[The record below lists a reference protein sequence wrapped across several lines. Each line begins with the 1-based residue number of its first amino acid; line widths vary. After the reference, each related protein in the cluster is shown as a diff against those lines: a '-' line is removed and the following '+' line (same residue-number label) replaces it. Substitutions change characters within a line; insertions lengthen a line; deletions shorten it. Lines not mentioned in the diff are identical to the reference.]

1 MLFPSGFL
9 WLIYLRSSQTDKIPS
24 MGSLSKC
31 PQQLEPSPA
40 ASQAACYQKLESGT
54 EMQLKFSHSR
64 MGYGYPE

>member
-9 WLIYLRSSQTDKIPS
+9 WLIYLRSSQRDKIPS

-31 PQQLEPSPA
+31 PQQLEPA
-40 ASQAACYQKLESGT
+40 TSQAACYQKLESGT